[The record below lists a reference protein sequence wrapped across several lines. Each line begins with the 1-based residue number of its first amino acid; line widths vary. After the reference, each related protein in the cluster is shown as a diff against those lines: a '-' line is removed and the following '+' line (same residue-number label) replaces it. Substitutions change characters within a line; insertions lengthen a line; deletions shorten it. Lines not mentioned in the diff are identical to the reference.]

1 MIIAQCIH
9 STLYNYVDIYE
20 FNTYKMY
27 KGIIFL
33 FIQKI

>member
-9 STLYNYVDIYE
+9 STLYNYVHIHKY
-20 FNTYKMY
+20 NTYKIY